1 MDNLQEILEDIRSN
15 MATKDGFRE
24 LREEMNKVTARL
36 EVHSEQLESTL
47 FDLRGEH
54 DILVAEV
61 KTLKEENKDLRN
73 NLEQRVKEEGNMK
86 RDMND
91 HEQHSRQFNV
101 RVYGV
106 PEVSG
111 GTETVNDCV
120 DRCLEVFSTKIG
132 VPVSKADIE
141 MAHRTG
147 KPGGPHPR
155 PIIVRFQSRMLRSRV
170 LADRRKLKKTGVS
183 VGEDLTLLNYKLLK
197 RAEQHSA
204 TLSAWASN
212 GKILAKIK
220 NGKTL
225 RLDIT
230 MNIDKELIKAMG

>member
-1 MDNLQEILEDIRSN
+1 
-15 MATKDGFRE
+15 
-24 LREEMNKVTARL
+24 MNKVTARL
-36 EVHSEQLESTL
+36 EVHIEQLESTL
-47 FDLRGEH
+47 FDLKGEH

-132 VPVSKADIE
+132 VPQGCVLAPVLFNLFFTCVLSHAVRDIE
-141 MAHRTG
+141 
-147 KPGGPHPR
+147 
-155 PIIVRFQSRMLRSRV
+155 
-170 LADRRKLKKTGVS
+170 DGVYIRY
-183 VGEDLTLLNYKLLK
+183 VEAAPL
-197 RAEQHSA
+197 
-204 TLSAWASN
+204 
-212 GKILAKIK
+212 KIK
-220 NGKTL
+220 EAPAILTFFDNICSRFGFPKVV
-225 RLDIT
+225 IT
-230 MNIDKELIKAMG
+230 DQGREFCNQL

>member
-1 MDNLQEILEDIRSN
+1 MLF
-15 MATKDGFRE
+15 TKGSIGAVYDR
-24 LREEMNKVTARL
+24 ARPPL
-36 EVHSEQLESTL
+36 PRTDRAVDPKSRGCT
-47 FDLRGEH
+47 GEH
-54 DILVAEV
+54 DILVVEV

-132 VPVSKADIE
+132 LPVSKADIE

-147 KPGGPHPR
+147 KPGGPR
-155 PIIVRFQSRMLRSRV
+155 PGPSSFVF
-170 LADRRKLKKTGVS
+170 
-183 VGEDLTLLNYKLLK
+183 
-197 RAEQHSA
+197 
-204 TLSAWASN
+204 
-212 GKILAKIK
+212 
-220 NGKTL
+220 
-225 RLDIT
+225 
-230 MNIDKELIKAMG
+230 

>member
-1 MDNLQEILEDIRSN
+1 
-15 MATKDGFRE
+15 
-24 LREEMNKVTARL
+24 
-36 EVHSEQLESTL
+36 
-47 FDLRGEH
+47 
-54 DILVAEV
+54 
-61 KTLKEENKDLRN
+61 
-73 NLEQRVKEEGNMK
+73 MK

-147 KPGGPHPR
+147 KPGGPRPR
-155 PIIVRFQSRMLRSRV
+155 PIIVRFHSRILRSHV

>member
-36 EVHSEQLESTL
+36 EVHIEQLESTL

-54 DILVAEV
+54 DILVVEV

-106 PEVSG
+106 SG
-111 GTETVNDCV
+111 
-120 DRCLEVFSTKIG
+120 
-132 VPVSKADIE
+132 
-141 MAHRTG
+141 
-147 KPGGPHPR
+147 
-155 PIIVRFQSRMLRSRV
+155 
-170 LADRRKLKKTGVS
+170 
-183 VGEDLTLLNYKLLK
+183 
-197 RAEQHSA
+197 
-204 TLSAWASN
+204 
-212 GKILAKIK
+212 
-220 NGKTL
+220 
-225 RLDIT
+225 
-230 MNIDKELIKAMG
+230 